1 MHKNGG
7 LNKKILVVCTTDSMI
22 WNFLQL
28 HIKFWEHNNL
38 VVECACAETGFYFRE
53 LSNAGVKL
61 HKINFERNPFKFKNY
76 GAFKDLK
83 DLVKKNKYDLIV
95 CQEPV
100 GGVIARIVAYLF
112 HIPCIYTAH
121 GFHFYKG
128 SSLLNWM
135 LFYPVENILSRV
147 TNVLIVSNEEDLER
161 AKKMHASSIDKI
173 NGIGIDFEKLNST
186 KIKVENKKKELNLPI
201 NSKIIL
207 NASELIPRKN
217 HETAIKAFKKAN
229 LDNTYYLICGSGPLE
244 IELKKLVAKLGIEN
258 EVRFLGFRKDLFE
271 IYKISDVFLFP
282 SLQEGLSI
290 SLLLALSS
298 NIPVV
303 CSNIRGNIDVVKNK
317 ENGLVFSVND
327 VAGFSEGLQK
337 ALYMDKEVIKK
348 YNEGFIYKFGINE
361 VKNHFY
367 RIILLTLNKKE
378 SGYENNNNW
387 SK

>member
-1 MHKNGG
+1 MYKNGG

-61 HKINFERNPFKFKNY
+61 HKIKFERNPFKFKNY

-128 SSLLNWM
+128 ASLLNWM

-173 NGIGIDFEKLNST
+173 NGIGVDFEKLNST

-217 HETAIKAFKKAN
+217 HETAIKAFKK
-229 LDNTYYLICGSGPLE
+229 
-244 IELKKLVAKLGIEN
+244 LV
-258 EVRFLGFRKDLFE
+258 
-271 IYKISDVFLFP
+271 
-282 SLQEGLSI
+282 
-290 SLLLALSS
+290 
-298 NIPVV
+298 
-303 CSNIRGNIDVVKNK
+303 
-317 ENGLVFSVND
+317 
-327 VAGFSEGLQK
+327 
-337 ALYMDKEVIKK
+337 
-348 YNEGFIYKFGINE
+348 
-361 VKNHFY
+361 
-367 RIILLTLNKKE
+367 
-378 SGYENNNNW
+378 
-387 SK
+387 